1 MNVINALKLM
11 LLYAGMFETQ
21 TCDPMNLRMSQYTKI
36 IRQQYKN
43 IVICGKLNIWCMR

>member
-21 TCDPMNLRMSQYTKI
+21 TCDPINLRMSQDI
-36 IRQQYKN
+36 EIH
-43 IVICGKLNIWCMR
+43 

>member
-1 MNVINALKLM
+1 MLNLM

-36 IRQQYKN
+36 TR
-43 IVICGKLNIWCMR
+43 

>member
-21 TCDPMNLRMSQYTKI
+21 TYDPMNLHMSQYTKI
-36 IRQQYKN
+36 VR
-43 IVICGKLNIWCMR
+43 